1 MSAIGTSWDGP
12 GPPSVVVVRAHLA
25 ELRRRDAAAGWMWF
39 EFRDRERR
47 RAEARVVLE
56 RAMRAEPPRLVFGS
70 AS

>member
-12 GPPSVVVVRAHLA
+12 PDAAVVLA